1 MVLLLLLKLNN
12 KTPSPTFGTMLICL
26 GSIGKALIVLLLMSS
41 LLSLSVPCTLTCI
54 LPASSAS
61 VDQGGFQE
69 TEKRINMKPL
79 LCGIGAF
86 FITGVL
92 LDMGRPLPYCKYC
105 KKNNEYCEC

>member
-1 MVLLLLLKLNN
+1 MKSRIFYQFQRNLNTSPRYNVSSMKKTDLKAR
-12 KTPSPTFGTMLICL
+12 SE
-26 GSIGKALIVLLLMSS
+26 KALK
-41 LLSLSVPCTLTCI
+41 TLRDQEGQEGNKYFPKQKPII
-54 LPASSAS
+54 LKE
-61 VDQGGFQE
+61 QQFQE